1 MESITLGQ
9 ILSVVTSIGAFIA
22 GIGILLKYIKK
33 WLKEAL
39 KDEFKGI
46 KNDINNLK
54 VDIGNVQLN
63 INEVGI
69 SNCKNFLVSCFAKI
83 EQGQELDE
91 TEKERYYEEYDAYI
105 NEYHQNSYIHTK
117 HEKLKEEGKI

>member
-1 MESITLGQ
+1 MENVTLGQ
-9 ILSVVTSIGAFIA
+9 ILSIITFLGTFIG
-22 GIGILLKYIKK
+22 GIGILFKHAKK

-54 VDIGNVQLN
+54 VDIENVQSN

-91 TEKERYYEEYDAYI
+91 TEKERYYEEYDVYI
-105 NEYHQNSYIHTK
+105 NEYHQNSYIHAK